1 MQHFP
6 FWLALAAGLGTACL
20 LDGVSAAAEDFP
32 AVPVATATTQGT
44 WETRGDGGR
53 CYYDADGTPITGEV
67 TIDGTAYL
75 FDYTGTQKTGW
86 RTVDGERR
94 YYDPETGELVLGWV
108 ESGGYRYYT
117 DDSGLKETGEQE
129 IDGHRYSFSETYGT
143 QDTGIHAFSDG
154 SLSYYN
160 VEGEIQTG
168 WQTDGSSSYY
178 FSKDTETALLG
189 LQEIDGALYY
199 FGEDG
204 KLVRSR
210 TVTLDGVVYRADASG
225 RLTTELTPITG
236 TAQATAAQMTAYLR
250 TERTGH
256 DPLLPE
262 RGGCRRDP
270 RGHCLCTVLSG
281 NGELHLSWLGGDA
294 GAEQFLRHGRD
305 QQRSKRQFLCH
316 TAAGNP
322 CTDPAPESLC
332 QHGSLAAGLRGQP
345 LPVCAAGLCPLCGVA
360 GDSGESQRQGLGRRC
375 RLRGKDSAN
384 PDGDSANVRKSK
396 TGSCMGNAGAG
407 FCYVVI
413 MRCYFARTS
422 SQEVLCPAP
431 WRAT

>member
-1 MQHFP
+1 MYKRQ
-6 FWLALAAGLGTACL
+6 
-20 LDGVSAAAEDFP
+20 
-32 AVPVATATTQGT
+32 
-44 WETRGDGGR
+44 
-53 CYYDADGTPITGEV
+53 
-67 TIDGTAYL
+67 IDGTAYL

-129 IDGHRYSFSETYGT
+129 IDGHRYSFSETYGM

-178 FSKDTETALLG
+178 FSEDTETALLG

-250 TERTGH
+250 AVNPNVAQSVLDMIPCYLSEGAAEGIRGDIAFAQSCLETGNFTF
-256 DPLLPE
+256 
-262 RGGCRRDP
+262 RGSAVTLEQNNFCGMGVTSNGIKGNSFATPQLGIRAQIQHLKAYASTAALQQACVDDRFRYVQRGCAP
-270 RGHCLCTVLSG
+270 YV
-281 NGELHLSWLGGDA
+281 EWLGIP
-294 GAEQFLRHGRD
+294 ENPHGRGW
-305 QQRSKRQFLCH
+305 
-316 TAAGNP
+316 AG
-322 CTDPAPESLC
+322 
-332 QHGSLAAGLRGQP
+332 
-345 LPVCAAGLCPLCGVA
+345 
-360 GDSGESQRQGLGRRC
+360 
-375 RLRGKDSAN
+375 
-384 PDGDSANVRKSK
+384 
-396 TGSCMGNAGAG
+396 GAG
-407 FCYVVI
+407 YGAKI
-413 MRCYFARTS
+413 LRILTAILQT
-422 SQEVLCPAP
+422 
-431 WRAT
+431 

>member
-20 LDGVSAAAEDFP
+20 LGGVSAAAEDFS

-44 WETRGDGGR
+44 WETRGDGSR
-53 CYYDADGTPITGEV
+53 CYYDADGTPVTGEV

-129 IDGHRYSFSETYGT
+129 IDGHRYSFSETYGM

-178 FSKDTETALLG
+178 FSEDTETALLG
-189 LQEIDGALYY
+189 LQEIDGAL
-199 FGEDG
+199 D
-204 KLVRSR
+204 
-210 TVTLDGVVYRADASG
+210 
-225 RLTTELTPITG
+225 
-236 TAQATAAQMTAYLR
+236 
-250 TERTGH
+250 
-256 DPLLPE
+256 
-262 RGGCRRDP
+262 
-270 RGHCLCTVLSG
+270 
-281 NGELHLSWLGGDA
+281 
-294 GAEQFLRHGRD
+294 
-305 QQRSKRQFLCH
+305 
-316 TAAGNP
+316 
-322 CTDPAPESLC
+322 
-332 QHGSLAAGLRGQP
+332 
-345 LPVCAAGLCPLCGVA
+345 
-360 GDSGESQRQGLGRRC
+360 
-375 RLRGKDSAN
+375 
-384 PDGDSANVRKSK
+384 RKS
-396 TGSCMGNAGAG
+396 
-407 FCYVVI
+407 VV
-413 MRCYFARTS
+413 
-422 SQEVLCPAP
+422 
-431 WRAT
+431 